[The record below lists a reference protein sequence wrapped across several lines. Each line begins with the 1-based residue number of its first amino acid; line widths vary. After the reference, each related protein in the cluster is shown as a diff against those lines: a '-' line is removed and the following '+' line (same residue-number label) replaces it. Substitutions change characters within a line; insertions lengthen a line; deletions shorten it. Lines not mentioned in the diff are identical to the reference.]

1 MATLG
6 IATVAVHARVKSM
19 ASDLTSTARCKRVL
33 GIPSGVT
40 IHDALLDDLVAVA
53 DQQVLS
59 YCGMAAL
66 TSTTVTEVYDIEAVG
81 TTELSLRQF
90 PVSNVAAVQAAGAT
104 LSATAW
110 YVDKPPG
117 TLRLTGSGQFFPAGR
132 QQVAVTY
139 TYGYSTV
146 PADLQHAATLCA
158 VAEFNRARH
167 AGMSSEGMT
176 GYRYSLDGSA
186 LPPAALVI
194 LARYVRIFPKDRTS

>member
-1 MATLG
+1 MGTLG
-6 IATVAVHARVKSM
+6 IAIGVARAQVNSM
-19 ASDLTSTARCKRVL
+19 ASDLTSTVRCKRVL
-33 GIPSGVT
+33 GIPTGVT

-53 DQQVLS
+53 DQQVLA

-66 TSTTVTEVYDIEAVG
+66 TSTTVTEVYDIEQVG

-90 PVSNVAAVQAAGAT
+90 PVASVAAVQAAGAT
-104 LSATAW
+104 LSAAAW
-110 YVDKPPG
+110 YIDKLPG

-132 QQVAVTY
+132 QQVSVTY
-139 TYGYSTV
+139 TYGFSTV

-176 GYRYSLDGSA
+176 GYRYSLDSSA
-186 LPPAALVI
+186 MPPAALAI
-194 LARYVRIFPKDRTS
+194 LARYVRIFPKDATS